1 MKKILACTIGNCVH
15 VAGTMNFLTLAENEG
30 YDTEFLGIGISIDE
44 LMYNIKEK
52 RPDVVALSYR
62 LTPEPLVEILEEL
75 KNKIKDENLLD
86 IIWMFGGT
94 EPTGLVAQKSE
105 IFTKIFYGHEDIDEV
120 MLYLKGGEYSETEEY
135 PKDVISRINSKY
147 PYPILR
153 HHLGLPTIE
162 DTVEAIEKIAES
174 KVLDIISIAPDQ
186 NAQEFFF
193 DQEKMDRRLDS
204 AGGVPL
210 RTEEDFRKL
219 YNAAQRGN
227 YPLLRSYSG
236 TKNIIKFAEMLDR
249 TINNAWCAVPL
260 FWYSELDKRGP
271 RRVKDAIEE
280 NQQVMKWHGER
291 NIPVEVNDPHHWS
304 LRDAHDAIGVADA
317 YLVAYNAKAMGVK
330 DYIAQYMFNV
340 PAFISPEMD
349 LAKFLAKIE
358 LVESLADDNFKVYRQ
373 ARAGLAS
380 FPADLNQAK
389 GQLAAS
395 AYLAMAIKPHIY
407 HVVGFCEAHHAA
419 TADDIIE
426 SAMIVRGVLKNEFLG
441 SIDMTK
447 DKNVQRRKKEL
458 IKDATIIINA
468 IKSIGSK
475 DVDPL
480 TDPETLAKAVKIGIL
495 DAPHLKGNKAA
506 KGKLNTRII
515 SGAMYAYGNE
525 NKRII
530 SEEERINAI
539 FQEEGIMPD
548 AVSKSI

>member
-15 VAGTMNFLTLAENEG
+15 VAGTMNFLNLAENEG
-30 YDTEFLGIGISIDE
+30 YDTEFMGTGISIDE
-44 LMYNIKEK
+44 LLYNIDKK
-52 RPDVVALSYR
+52 NPDIVALSYR
-62 LTPEPLVEILEEL
+62 LTPEPLTKILDEL
-75 KNKIKDENLLD
+75 KSKIKDEKLQNITWL
-86 IIWMFGGT
+86 FGGT
-94 EPTGLVAQKSE
+94 EPTGLVAKESG
-105 IFTKIFYGHEDIDEV
+105 IFSKIFYGYEDIDEV
-120 MLYLKGGEYSETEEY
+120 ILYLKGGEYSEVEEY
-135 PKDVISRINSKY
+135 PKDLISRINSKY

-162 DTVEAIEKIAES
+162 ETVEAIEKVAEA
-174 KVLDIISIAPDQ
+174 KVIDIISIAPDQ

-193 DQEKMDRRLDS
+193 DQEKMDKRLDG

-236 TKNIIKFAEMLDR
+236 TQNIIPFAEVLQS

-260 FWYSELDKRGP
+260 FWYSELDGRGP
-271 RRVKDAIEE
+271 RKLKDAIEE
-280 NQQVMKWHGER
+280 NQEVMKWHGER

-317 YLVAYNAKAMGVK
+317 YLAAYNAKTMGVK

-358 LVESLADDNFKVYRQ
+358 LVESLADSDFRIYRQ

-395 AYLAMAIKPHIY
+395 SYLAMAIKPHIY

-441 SIDMTK
+441 SVDMTK
-447 DKNVQRRKKEL
+447 DKTVQRRKEEL
-458 IKDATIIINA
+458 IKEAIIIIDA
-468 IKSIGSK
+468 IKAIGPK

-480 TDPETLAKAVKIGIL
+480 TDPETLDKAVKLGIL

-506 KGKLNTRII
+506 KGSLNTRII
-515 SGAMYAYGNE
+515 SGAMYAYDNK

-530 SEEERINAI
+530 KEEERIGKI
-539 FQEEGIMPD
+539 LR
-548 AVSKSI
+548 SKYKI